1 MQEVNP
7 PDTRAGFT
15 TDVSDA
21 SSSVPLPSI
30 RTSARTA
37 HAKAATEDRDR
48 KPVLSTA
55 RATETAK
62 AAMAANST
70 TSVQSEAAASDET
83 VPDPADPASTESS
96 NGGTA
101 ARTAAAVRRTR

>member
-1 MQEVNP
+1 
-7 PDTRAGFT
+7 
-15 TDVSDA
+15 
-21 SSSVPLPSI
+21 
-30 RTSARTA
+30 
-37 HAKAATEDRDR
+37 
-48 KPVLSTA
+48 
-55 RATETAK
+55 
-62 AAMAANST
+62 MAANST